1 MAQRRSFRRRD
12 SPTGGPGHGY
22 GPLVTRANSIGGVVG
37 GIGACVGGAA
47 ALTAVVPTSALWTS
61 RFVCDGPNK
70 MMIDTANYSYKPGQS
85 STTNTFQC
93 LVGNGVREAG
103 FWSITAL
110 QTVLVALLLGGVLAV
125 GWVIRRL
132 VRRQSSNP
140 AQAVL
145 VGGTGAV
152 AVVVA
157 IAILGQSAVSE
168 SVGVQMPQ
176 GGSLTVHGN
185 GETKTIACNDGHLTV
200 DGRDETV
207 TITGHCA
214 QLLVDG
220 VIHHITVDSAD
231 AIDVNGL
238 NNIITFHS
246 GAPKIT
252 NSGFGNAVTQ
262 G

>member
-125 GWVIRRL
+125 GWVTWRLQRRPPDRRRPRRDRHHHGSL
-132 VRRQSSNP
+132 RPTVGRRRDPPHHGRFRGRDRRQR
-140 AQAVL
+140 AQQHHHL
-145 VGGTGAV
+145 
-152 AVVVA
+152 
-157 IAILGQSAVSE
+157 
-168 SVGVQMPQ
+168 
-176 GGSLTVHGN
+176 SLRRT
-185 GETKTIACNDGHLTV
+185 EDY
-200 DGRDETV
+200 E
-207 TITGHCA
+207 
-214 QLLVDG
+214 
-220 VIHHITVDSAD
+220 
-231 AIDVNGL
+231 
-238 NNIITFHS
+238 
-246 GAPKIT
+246 
-252 NSGFGNAVTQ
+252 
-262 G
+262 